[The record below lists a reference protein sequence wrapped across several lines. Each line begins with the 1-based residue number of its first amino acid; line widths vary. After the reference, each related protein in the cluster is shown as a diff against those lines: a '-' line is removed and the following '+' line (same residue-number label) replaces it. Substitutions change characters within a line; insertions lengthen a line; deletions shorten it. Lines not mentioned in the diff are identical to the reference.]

1 MRGTILVM
9 ADSEF
14 FTEAVN
20 AGFTPAQ
27 AKWLEENVAE
37 EGHTHE
43 IEDVE
48 GLEEALAGE
57 EIEDEDLAG

>member
-43 IEDVE
+43 IEDVD
-48 GLEEALAGE
+48 GLQEALD
-57 EIEDEDLAG
+57 IEDADEEDLAG

>member
-1 MRGTILVM
+1 M

-27 AKWLEENVAE
+27 AKWLEENIAE

-57 EIEDEDLAG
+57 EIEDEDETAG